1 MIINSRTQFFPA
13 ERHARSCL
21 VQHLTQKPLLK
32 GTLVRM
38 ARTCG
43 KPNCKCQRGEKHVS
57 MYLNT
62 QVGEQRKMIYIP
74 KELEEQV
81 RASLAASRELS
92 RHWKTIAQAGVQHL
106 LAEKQALTKRRKAA
120 SQSKKTK
127 RQQSKKRPLNLSGVN
142 SPSLP

>member
-38 ARTCG
+38 ART
-43 KPNCKCQRGEKHVS
+43 
-57 MYLNT
+57 

-74 KELEEQV
+74 KELEDQV
-81 RASLAASRELS
+81 RARLAASRELS

-127 RQQSKKRPLNLSGVN
+127 RQQSKKRPLNLSGAN
-142 SPSLP
+142 STSLP